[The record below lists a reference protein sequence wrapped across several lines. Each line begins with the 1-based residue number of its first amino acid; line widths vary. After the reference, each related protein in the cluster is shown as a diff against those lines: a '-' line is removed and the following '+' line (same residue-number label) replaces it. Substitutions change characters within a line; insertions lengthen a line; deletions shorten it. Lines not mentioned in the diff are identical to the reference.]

1 MSKVSATLI
10 SLRNFAVKMIKAYHP
25 AIMYGKLS
33 LIKRTFI
40 SFLLPLIVWLFHHH
54 FHFKISPVLDI
65 TSWVL
70 GR

>member
-33 LIKRTFI
+33 IIKRAFI
-40 SFLLPLIVWLFHHH
+40 SFLLPVIVWLFHH
-54 FHFKISPVLDI
+54 HFKISPVLDI
-65 TSWVL
+65 TSWML